1 MKHLREFLVMDCL
14 LVKEKKKANCKLF
27 ETMVALH
34 GERLFVNGNNRCLFI
49 RF

>member
-1 MKHLREFLVMDCL
+1 MDCL
-14 LVKEKKKANCKLF
+14 LVKEKKKKANCKLF

-34 GERLFVNGNNRCLFI
+34 GERLFVNGNNRSLFI